1 MRASTLL
8 AALISLL
15 IPCTSAVAG
24 EAQAPYE
31 ESIQYA
37 LERLTSGISANS
49 QIGDVEVTVKP
60 TRTWKS
66 VSGYYCRQ
74 YEITIAKPGSA
85 PNQDVPSQGE
95 GIRCRDG
102 DGIWKRVK

>member
-1 MRASTLL
+1 MRAGKLI
-8 AALISLL
+8 AALAGLVFA
-15 IPCTSAVAG
+15 CGSAMAA

-49 QIGDVEVTVKP
+49 LVGGTAVTVKP
-60 TRTWKS
+60 IRTWKS
-66 VSGYYCRQ
+66 VSGHYCRQ
-74 YEITIAKPGSA
+74 YEITIAKPDSSA
-85 PNQDVPSQGE
+85 DQRE

-102 DGIWKRVK
+102 DGKWKEAK

>member
-1 MRASTLL
+1 MRAGRLI
-8 AALISLL
+8 AALAGLVL
-15 IPCTSAVAG
+15 PCTFAMAA

-49 QIGDVEVTVKP
+49 LVGGTAVTVKP
-60 TRTWKS
+60 IRTWKS
-66 VSGYYCRQ
+66 VSGHYCRQ
-74 YEITIAKPGSA
+74 YEITIAKPDST
-85 PNQDVPSQGE
+85 PDQGE

-102 DGIWKRVK
+102 DGKWKEAK

>member
-1 MRASTLL
+1 MRAGTLFT
-8 AALISLL
+8 ALIVFL
-15 IPCTSAVAG
+15 IAHTPAVAV

-49 QIGDVEVTVKP
+49 QVGEVAVTVKP

-66 VSGYYCRQ
+66 VTGHYCRQ
-74 YEITIAKPGSA
+74 YELTIAKPDSI
-85 PNQDVPSQGE
+85 PNQKD

-102 DGIWKRVK
+102 DGIWKQVK